1 MSLKENKEEK
11 QEKAETADSK
21 VPDETTD
28 DRVEIKIED
37 SPVDETETTETAATS
52 QKPASETDEPN
63 EEVDS
68 SEDEAE
74 DEIEAEPEKE
84 PEQTPEQ
91 KYTEMKDKYVRLVA
105 EFENFKRRN
114 TQEMQNRFKFANQA
128 LVSDLLN
135 GMDSLERAIEQAQ
148 EEENESLKEFVTGIE
163 MAKQLFYDALAKN
176 GIERI
181 VPKGELFDPNKHEA
195 MGVIDT
201 DEIEPD
207 HIAEVF
213 QAGYIL
219 HERVIRPAMVQVVK
233 KK

>member
-1 MSLKENKEEK
+1 MSSKENKEEK
-11 QEKAETADSK
+11 GKTTAENVAGES
-21 VPDETTD
+21 TD
-28 DRVEIKIED
+28 DRVEIQIED
-37 SPVDETETTETAATS
+37 GAVEKTETEKTAAKS
-52 QKPASETDEPN
+52 QEAAPETDESN
-63 EEVDS
+63 
-68 SEDEAE
+68 EAE
-74 DEIEAEPEKE
+74 DSTAAETEESVEEEPEKE
-84 PEQTPEQ
+84 QVLTPEQ
-91 KYTEMKDKYVRLVA
+91 KYAEMNDKYVRLVA

-114 TQEMQNRFKFANQA
+114 TQEIQNRFKFANQA

-148 EEENESLKEFVTGIE
+148 QEENESLKEFVTGIE

-176 GIERI
+176 NIERI

-219 HERVIRPAMVQVVK
+219 HDRVIRPAMVQVVK

>member
-1 MSLKENKEEK
+1 MSLKENKEDK
-11 QEKAETADSK
+11 QEKA
-21 VPDETTD
+21 ETTD
-28 DRVEIKIED
+28 DRVEIKTQD
-37 SPVDETETTETAATS
+37 TPVDETEAEKSAEETPEGASDTS
-52 QKPASETDEPN
+52 EQV
-63 EEVDS
+63 EEADS
-68 SEDEAE
+68 DNTKAE
-74 DEIEAEPEKE
+74 EISEKE
-84 PEQTPEQ
+84 ADVEQVLTPEQ
-91 KYTEMKDKYVRLVA
+91 KYMEMNDKYVRLVA

-128 LVSDLLN
+128 LVSDLLA

-148 EEENESLKEFVTGIE
+148 EEENESLKEFVAGIE
-163 MAKQLFYDALAKN
+163 MAKQLFYEALGKN
-176 GIERI
+176 NIERI

-207 HIAEVF
+207 HIAAVF

-219 HERVIRPAMVQVVK
+219 HDRVIRPAMVQVVK